1 MHVGPSDGGSI
12 RSNVARWSFMILV
25 SLWVLTPLA
34 SWLGI
39 KAFAPMVAL
48 AGILLLPGFRM
59 RTNSALVVLPI
70 MGLVIWALITGF
82 WSPYQPSSPW
92 QSTSVK
98 LVPEAILYLSACFGW
113 QSLSDSQARQV
124 GKVLAISMAGLAILL
139 LVEAATGCL
148 LYRTF
153 RSLIGSP
160 IRPDLGVR
168 NACRALYPLVLLSP
182 AAGFAA
188 IRILRK
194 PILALV
200 MVAGVAWTSKHFSYD
215 APLLALIAGAIAG
228 IFVYAFPRMVT
239 YLLGIASAA
248 YFIMMP
254 VFIHLVFSSPSIS
267 HFLLKAPLSWQ
278 QRLGYWKYATEQIWR
293 HPALGRGLDASRT
306 FAPDIQLHPHNSALQ
321 IWLELGGV
329 GVLMVS
335 ILWVY
340 LFWNLKRRQ
349 SDVRIAVSVATMVI
363 YLTVG
368 AVSFGVWQEW
378 WLACAALAAVACQL
392 ASRWSE
398 YDGSVSFAPEFR
410 LNGSP

>member
-1 MHVGPSDGGSI
+1 MHVGPSDGISS
-12 RSNVARWSFMILV
+12 RSNMARWSFLVLV
-25 SLWVLTPLA
+25 SLWVLTPLV

-39 KAFAPMVAL
+39 KAFAPLVAL
-48 AGILLLPGFRM
+48 AGVLLLPGL
-59 RTNSALVVLPI
+59 RTRRDSGLVILPI
-70 MGLVIWALITGF
+70 MGLVVWALITGF
-82 WSPYQPSSPW
+82 WSPHQPTSPW
-92 QSTSVK
+92 HSISVK
-98 LVPEAILYLSACFGW
+98 LAPEAILYLSACFGW

-124 GKVLAISMAGLAILL
+124 GKVLAISMAGLASLL

-200 MVAGVAWTSKHFSYD
+200 MVAGVAWTSIHFSYD

-228 IFVYAFPRMVT
+228 VFVYAFPRIATFV
-239 YLLGIASAA
+239 LGIATAA
-248 YFIMMP
+248 YFIVMP

-267 HFLLKAPLSWQ
+267 HFLLKAPLSWR
-278 QRLGYWKYATEQIWR
+278 QRLGYWKFATEQIWR
-293 HPALGRGLDASRT
+293 HPALGWGLDASRT

-321 IWLELGGV
+321 IWLELGGI

-335 ILWVY
+335 ILSVY
-340 LFWNLKRRQ
+340 LFWNLKRRH
-349 SDVRIAVSVATMVI
+349 SDARIAVSAATMVI

-368 AVSFGVWQEW
+368 GVSFGVWQEW
-378 WLACAALAAVACQL
+378 WLACAALAAIACQL
-392 ASRWSE
+392 AGRWSE
-398 YDGSVSFAPEFR
+398 YDGSISFAPEFR
-410 LNGSP
+410 LKGSP